1 MAAARVPGPAGISG
15 QPLALD
21 DGTLVRALSPLPGP
35 VGAMATPAPGGRPGQ
50 AKRPAAPSS
59 LPLQAAVAAPPA
71 GRRQPGPAGMPVL
84 RQGAQGPAVERLQRA
99 LNLRLVP
106 SPQLRIDGDFG
117 ALTRQAVLACQR
129 GLALD
134 ADGVAGRDTWFH
146 LLSGTRVAA
155 PAGAPPPRVP
165 GPVPQPARAAAPV
178 APPPPAA
185 PVAPPPPAAAVWE
198 WPMDR
203 KFAEALRRTA
213 PKLPGSMRHEFEAL
227 LTKEN
232 LAIMA
237 AGLVVWAGSHAFGV
251 GAVVDIVLLVGGV
264 VLLGMAVFDVA
275 GDVGD
280 FLVGASTADSEQD
293 LDAAATHLARAIAV
307 IGVAAFVAL
316 LFKGAKAAKGGKG
329 GKGGKGSTGGK
340 AGTAEA
346 APPAPRAP
354 APAPAPRRAPPPPPP
369 MAEAPPPKAPAAPK
383 SAVEQQ
389 LDELYAKA
397 PQAKAEI
404 DALAEQIAQATGG
417 RVATADL
424 KGRER
429 AMVKAL
435 ELVEKNQPVSKLRD
449 MARNTIVVERAQYDQ
464 AVALLKQHGAKVG
477 EFKPDTNALG
487 YSGANGVV
495 KTQSGMLAEIQVNT
509 PEMIFAKHPPD
520 DAKAVLGEQRYAEI
534 AAKTGKEGGLGHAL
548 YEQHRELPAGDPR
561 AAGLEAQSRAYY
573 DHIRSTGG
581 Q

>member
-1 MAAARVPGPAGISG
+1 MAAARIPGPLGTSG

-117 ALTRQAVLACQR
+117 ALTLQAVLACQR

-155 PAGAPPPRVP
+155 PAGATPPRVS

-178 APPPPAA
+178 APPPS
-185 PVAPPPPAAAVWE
+185 AAVWE

-251 GAVVDIVLLVGGV
+251 GAAVDIVLLVGGV

-329 GKGGKGSTGGK
+329 GKGSAGGK
-340 AGTAEA
+340 ARAAEA
-346 APPAPRAP
+346 APPAPR
-354 APAPAPRRAPPPPPP
+354 APAPRRAPPPPPP

-449 MARNTIVVERAQYDQ
+449 IARNTIVVERAQYDQ

-548 YEQHRELPAGDPR
+548 YEQHRELPVGDPR